1 MQEIFSDK
9 AGVFAFNSFG
19 LISFINDL
27 NSQIFRA
34 TPFAVGAALNVNVTN
49 FDKEL
54 ARAVKKVENGASLLI
69 TYGKENIVPFDEII
83 GCKSNGRYKAGEV
96 SFEIDG
102 KKLNIARD
110 FAIDLEPCSAE
121 VVLSDAEGKPLLTK
135 NGYGKGY
142 IMFFN
147 APIESYFA
155 KTPAVVESELG
166 YEKIYSYA
174 AKVAGIERIV
184 EKHNHDLALTV
195 HKTQENNWVVVA
207 INNTDKEIQD
217 SLVFNNLH
225 LAKVYRGRIDAD
237 GNIVIPA
244 ADAVV
249 FELK

>member
-1 MQEIFSDK
+1 MRY
-9 AGVFAFNSFG
+9 
-19 LISFINDL
+19 L
-27 NSQIFRA
+27 
-34 TPFAVGAALNVNVTN
+34 GADIRITSRGDASP
-49 FDKEL
+49 
-54 ARAVKKVENGASLLI
+54 RSRGGSIEN
-69 TYGKENIVPFDEII
+69 
-83 GCKSNGRYKAGEV
+83 
-96 SFEIDG
+96 
-102 KKLNIARD
+102 
-110 FAIDLEPCSAE
+110 
-121 VVLSDAEGKPLLTK
+121 
-135 NGYGKGY
+135 
-142 IMFFN
+142 
-147 APIESYFA
+147 
-155 KTPAVVESELG
+155 
-166 YEKIYSYA
+166 EKIYSYA

>member
-1 MQEIFSDK
+1 MLAKRAGIELRFADSSECAPKSKLYIIPGGA
-9 AGVFAFNSFG
+9 AGVTRKSVFA
-19 LISFINDL
+19 DL
-27 NSQIFRA
+27 
-34 TPFAVGAALNVNVTN
+34 L
-49 FDKEL
+49 
-54 ARAVKKVENGASLLI
+54 KKVENGASLLI
-69 TYGKENIVPFDEII
+69 TYGRENIVPFDEII

-96 SFEIDG
+96 LFEIDG
-102 KKLNIARD
+102 KKLNITRD

-135 NGYGKGY
+135 NSYGKGY

-166 YEKIYSYA
+166 YEKIYGYA
-174 AKVAGIERIV
+174 AKTAGIEQIV
-184 EKHNHDLALTV
+184 EKHNHNLALTV
-195 HKTQENNWVVVA
+195 HKTQENSWVVVA

-217 SLVFNNLH
+217 TLSFVNLH
-225 LAKVYRGRIDAD
+225 LAKAYRGKIDKEGRIS
-237 GNIVIPA
+237 IPA